1 MVVKVCQYP
10 KFTLFKANFD
20 NKLNCKVKDKLKIV
34 MQNSYKKISLDLIA
48 AIFIVGFTG
57 LFVLANYFVGFN
69 LPLYAVSMAI
79 SALAIMFYPHA
90 GLYATIFLTF
100 VFERFFT
107 LAPIILGRNE
117 YKIYPVDVLLGS
129 VILAIATRILIGKFK
144 FKFKKIDFA
153 IIVFITMSVAY
164 FFLSVFAFK
173 GNVSLAFSSSKNYAF
188 YALLY
193 FVTAILINNKERL
206 KELLKVVI
214 AGAIAILW
222 FVFYGIA
229 VRHGLWSDFTPL
241 STDGIRTLAFTHGFY
256 LSMVLLI
263 SLVYMAY
270 RSDKLSQA
278 MLVLSPLWILGII
291 GSMMR
296 HLWISLFV
304 ASLFLVVRFTRD
316 QRARL
321 RIYAKR
327 YSIAITLILAVLFY
341 TAVMFPRSKSYESLM
356 SGIGMVQSR
365 VTSISN
371 TSEDESIVWRS
382 AVWHQATDQ
391 YLKKP
396 LTGIG
401 YGKLVSVE
409 IGKYHDFVEVRNIHN
424 SFLVVLVQMGIVGI
438 VSIFILI
445 AGLGLKMY
453 NFKSKDEFLQI
464 TVCASLAILI
474 MHTVAFMF
482 QPYLEANLLS
492 IFFWI
497 NLGVLRSVYSSQK
510 D

>member
-1 MVVKVCQYP
+1 MI
-10 KFTLFKANFD
+10 D
-20 NKLNCKVKDKLKIV
+20 
-34 MQNSYKKISLDLIA
+34 SYKKISLDLIA
-48 AIFIVGFTG
+48 AFFIIGFAG
-57 LFVLANYFVGFN
+57 LFVLANYFAGFN
-69 LPLYAVSMAI
+69 LSLYVIAMLI
-79 SALAIMFYPHA
+79 SALVAFFYPHA
-90 GLYATIFLTF
+90 GLYAIIFLTF
-100 VFERFFT
+100 IFERFFT
-107 LAPIILGRNE
+107 LVPIILGRNE
-117 YKIYPVDVLLGS
+117 YKIYPIDVLLIALIFG
-129 VILAIATRILIGKFK
+129 ILFQILIGEIK
-144 FKFKKIDFA
+144 FKFKKIDTA
-153 IIVFITMSVAY
+153 IIIFILMSAAY

-173 GNVSLAFSSSKNYAF
+173 GNMSLAFSSSKNYAF

-193 FVTAILINNKERL
+193 FVTTILINNKERL
-206 KELLKVVI
+206 KELFKIII

-270 RSDKLSQA
+270 RSDKLSKL
-278 MLVLSPLWILGII
+278 MLILAPLWIMGIV

-296 HLWISLFV
+296 HLWISLFIAV
-304 ASLFLVVRFTRD
+304 MFLVIKFTGD

-327 YSIAITLILAVLFY
+327 YSLVIFLILIVLFY
-341 TAVMFPRSKSYESLM
+341 GAVMFPRSKSYDSLM
-356 SGIGMVQSR
+356 GGVEMVQNR

-371 TSEDESIVWRS
+371 TSEDESIIWRG
-382 AVWHQATDQ
+382 AVWHQAVDQ

-401 YGKLVSVE
+401 YGKFVSVE

-424 SFLVVLVQMGIVGI
+424 SFLVVLVQMGVIGI
-438 VSIFILI
+438 LSIFILI
-445 AGLGLKMY
+445 FGIGLKM
-453 NFKSKDEFLQI
+453 NKFKSNDEFLQI
-464 TVCASLAILI
+464 TVCASLSILL
-474 MHTVAFMF
+474 MQTVAFMF

-497 NLGVLRSVYSSQK
+497 NLGILRSVYGSQQEK
-510 D
+510 